1 VTTAGSSVKIE
12 LEHHGPSVAAST
24 LTDHLTRL
32 EGVGPIEVVER
43 EGLERGQPYRYS
55 ERPRPP
61 ARCSQKSRRATGLR
75 PPRPLTG

>member
-43 EGLERGQPYRYS
+43 EGLERGQPYRFS
-55 ERPRPP
+55 N
-61 ARCSQKSRRATGLR
+61 
-75 PPRPLTG
+75 